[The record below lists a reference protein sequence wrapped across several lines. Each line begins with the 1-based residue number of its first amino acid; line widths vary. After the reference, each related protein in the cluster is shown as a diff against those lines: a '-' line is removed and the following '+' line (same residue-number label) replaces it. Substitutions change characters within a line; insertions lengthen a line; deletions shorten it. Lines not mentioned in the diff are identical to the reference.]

1 MNLSFEFWIST
12 VLAVIPILLGIGKWI
27 WRKFYAVK
35 NRALSIEY
43 IDGKQYLHKKKEK
56 IELKVIYNSSLTCDS
71 LVTLRI
77 AINNC
82 GKEDISGTALIDPIK
97 ITFSDKYEILDV
109 SRVDEYNKIKP
120 SIIFTPS
127 SISLR
132 WALLKHENK
141 FEIDIIA
148 KSTSDN
154 HDLSVDLYNS
164 LSCDINI
171 DGIDEIQY
179 EKQHTIKDKEQLRS
193 KRKIKSLAIYS
204 FVLMWCAVLTYGSP
218 DSSMFIT
225 IRTDDL
231 STESWVRV
239 YSKDK
244 TVLVEAYDEELSIQE
259 FNDKYT
265 IIGISK
271 DHPDKEY
278 MFYIIYLSSAGIGVL
293 ITIIMALMYIKKK
306 HEVS

>member
-1 MNLSFEFWIST
+1 MNLSFEFWISS

-71 LVTLRI
+71 LVTLRV

-82 GKEDISGTALIDPIK
+82 GKEDISGTSLIDPIK

-148 KSTSDN
+148 KSTSDD

-179 EKQHTIKDKEQLRS
+179 EKQHTIKDNTQQKS
-193 KRKIKSLAIYS
+193 KYH
-204 FVLMWCAVLTYGSP
+204 V
-218 DSSMFIT
+218 
-225 IRTDDL
+225 
-231 STESWVRV
+231 
-239 YSKDK
+239 
-244 TVLVEAYDEELSIQE
+244 
-259 FNDKYT
+259 
-265 IIGISK
+265 
-271 DHPDKEY
+271 
-278 MFYIIYLSSAGIGVL
+278 
-293 ITIIMALMYIKKK
+293 
-306 HEVS
+306 